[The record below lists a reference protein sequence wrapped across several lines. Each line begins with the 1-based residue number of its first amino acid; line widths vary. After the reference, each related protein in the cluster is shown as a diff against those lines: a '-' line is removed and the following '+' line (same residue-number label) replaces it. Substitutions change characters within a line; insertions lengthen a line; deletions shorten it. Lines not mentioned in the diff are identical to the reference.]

1 MKEKEALMPIETL
14 FGELENHTVFTYSG
28 APPGDRLLCKTS
40 PQMSH
45 EMIRYKGQH
54 QAVGTKKPVN
64 PKARVVRL
72 SQREVRRHL
81 ALYPE
86 SS

>member
-1 MKEKEALMPIETL
+1 MPVETL
-14 FGELENHTVFTYSG
+14 FEELETLTVFTYIG
-28 APPGDRLLCKTS
+28 ALPSDRLLCKTS
-40 PQMSH
+40 PQTSH

-64 PKARVVRL
+64 PKARVVKL
-72 SQREVRRHL
+72 SQKETRIHL
-81 ALYPE
+81 VLYPE